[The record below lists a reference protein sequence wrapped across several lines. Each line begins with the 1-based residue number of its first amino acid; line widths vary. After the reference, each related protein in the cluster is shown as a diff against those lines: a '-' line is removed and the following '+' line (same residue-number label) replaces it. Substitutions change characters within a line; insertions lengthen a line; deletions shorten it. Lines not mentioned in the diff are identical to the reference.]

1 MSALIEF
8 QGFNKFFG
16 DQQVLKG
23 IDLSV
28 QSGEV
33 VVILGPSGCGK
44 STLLR
49 CLNGLEVAHSGSL
62 RFAGKELLDKTTDWR
77 QVRQDVGMVFQSYH
91 LFPHMSVLDN
101 ILLGPLKVQKR
112 EPREARAQAEKLL
125 ARVGLADK
133 RDAFPRQLSGG
144 QQQRI
149 AIVRSLCMNPR
160 VMLFDE
166 VTAALDPEMVKE
178 VLEVIQGL
186 AREGMTLLIVTHE
199 MAFARAV
206 ADRIVFMDGGRIL
219 EQNPP
224 ELFFTNPQTARA
236 QQFLEKF
243 SYVEA
248 LTSTT
253 SLTTSQTKELELP

>member
-1 MSALIEF
+1 MNALIEF
-8 QGFNKFFG
+8 RGFNKFFG
-16 DQQVLKG
+16 EQQVLKG

-62 RFAGKELLDKTTDWR
+62 RFAGKELLDKSTDWR

-112 EPREARAQAEKLL
+112 DSREAREQAEKLL

-149 AIVRSLCMNPR
+149 AIVRSLCMNPQ

-186 AREGMTLLIVTHE
+186 ARDGMTLLIVTHE

-206 ADRIVFMDGGRIL
+206 ADRVVFMEAGRIL
-219 EQNPP
+219 EHNTP
-224 ELFFTNPQTARA
+224 EAFFTNPQTARA

-243 SYVEA
+243 SFV
-248 LTSTT
+248 STLPKKT
-253 SLTTSQTKELELP
+253 QELELI

>member
-8 QGFNKFFG
+8 QGFNKYFG
-16 DQQVLKG
+16 EAQVLKG

-28 QSGEV
+28 QSSEV

-62 RFAGKELLDKTTDWR
+62 RFAGNELLDKKTDWR
-77 QVRQDVGMVFQSYH
+77 QVRQDIGMVFQSYH

-112 EPREARAQAEKLL
+112 EPREAREQAEKLL
-125 ARVGLADK
+125 ERVGLADK

-149 AIVRSLCMNPR
+149 AIVRSLCMNPQ

-186 AREGMTLLIVTHE
+186 ARDGMTLLIVTHE

-206 ADRIVFMDGGRIL
+206 ADRVVFMEAGRIL
-219 EQNPP
+219 EHNTP
-224 ELFFTNPQTARA
+224 EAFFTNPQTARA

-243 SYVEA
+243 SFV
-248 LTSTT
+248 ST
-253 SLTTSQTKELELP
+253 LPKKTKELELT

>member
-49 CLNGLEVAHSGSL
+49 CLNGLEVAHSGHL
-62 RFAGKELLDKTTDWR
+62 RFADKELLDNNTDWR

-91 LFPHMSVLDN
+91 LFPHMSVLEN

-125 ARVGLADK
+125 QRVGLADK

-149 AIVRSLCMNPR
+149 AIVRSLCMNPQ

-186 AREGMTLLIVTHE
+186 ARDGMTLLIVTHE

-206 ADRIVFMDGGRIL
+206 ADRVVFMEAGRIL
-219 EQNPP
+219 EQTTP
-224 ELFFTNPQTARA
+224 EEFFTNPQTARA

-243 SYVEA
+243 SFV
-248 LTSTT
+248 ST
-253 SLTTSQTKELELP
+253 LPKKTKELELP

>member
-49 CLNGLEVAHSGSL
+49 CLNGLEVAHSGHL
-62 RFAGKELLDKTTDWR
+62 RFAGKALLDNNTDWR

-91 LFPHMSVLDN
+91 LFPHMSVLEN

-125 ARVGLADK
+125 QRVGLADK

-149 AIVRSLCMNPR
+149 AIVRSLCMNPQ

-186 AREGMTLLIVTHE
+186 ARDGMTLLIVTHE

-206 ADRIVFMDGGRIL
+206 ADRVVFMEAGRIL
-219 EQNPP
+219 EQTTP
-224 ELFFTNPQTARA
+224 EEFFTNPQTARA

-243 SYVEA
+243 SFV
-248 LTSTT
+248 ST
-253 SLTTSQTKELELP
+253 LPKKTKELELP

>member
-16 DQQVLKG
+16 EQQVLKG

-77 QVRQDVGMVFQSYH
+77 QVRQDIGMVFQSYH

-112 EPREARAQAEKLL
+112 DPREAREQAEKLL
-125 ARVGLADK
+125 ERVGLADK

-149 AIVRSLCMNPR
+149 AIVRSLCMNPQ

-186 AREGMTLLIVTHE
+186 ARDGMTLLIVTHE

-206 ADRIVFMDGGRIL
+206 ADRVVFMEAGRIL
-219 EQNPP
+219 EHNTP
-224 ELFFTNPQTARA
+224 EAFFTNPQTARA

-243 SYVEA
+243 SFV
-248 LTSTT
+248 ST
-253 SLTTSQTKELELP
+253 LPKKIKELELI

>member
-16 DQQVLKG
+16 EQQVLKDV
-23 IDLSV
+23 DLSV
-28 QSGEV
+28 ETGEV

-49 CLNGLEVAHSGSL
+49 CLNGLESAHSGSL
-62 RFAGKELLDKTTDWR
+62 RLEGRELLSPKTDWR
-77 QVRQDVGMVFQSYH
+77 EIRQQVGMVFQSYH
-91 LFPHMSVLDN
+91 LFGHMSVIENL
-101 ILLGPLKVQKR
+101 LLGPLKVQKR
-112 EPREARAQAEKLL
+112 ERHETLAQAEALL
-125 ARVGLADK
+125 ARVGLLDK
-133 RDAFPRQLSGG
+133 RDAYPRQLSGG

-178 VLEVIQGL
+178 VLQVIQGL
-186 AREGMTLLIVTHE
+186 ARDGMTLLIVTHE

-206 ADRIVFMDGGRIL
+206 ADRIVFMEAGRIL
-219 EQNPP
+219 EQSPP
-224 ELFFTNPQTARA
+224 ESFFTNPRTARA

-243 SYVEA
+243 SFVE
-248 LTSTT
+248 
-253 SLTTSQTKELELP
+253 SLPERPQKELS